1 MNSTT
6 MLVLSVLA
14 WIGLKASTFEIA
26 SLGAKL
32 LEDRAEIIHDAE
44 NVSDYRKSMRHIA
57 ACILASL
64 ILVMIGRIAAIVL
77 SVWSVIW
84 IARGI

>member
-1 MNSTT
+1 MNSTA
-6 MLVLSVLA
+6 MLALSVLA

-32 LEDRAEIIHDAE
+32 LEDRAEVIHDAE
-44 NVSDYRKSMRHIA
+44 NMSDYRKSMRHTA
-57 ACILASL
+57 VRILASL

-77 SVWSVIW
+77 GVWSIVR

>member
-6 MLVLSVLA
+6 MLALSVLA
-14 WIGLKASTFEIA
+14 WIGLKASTLEIA

-32 LEDRAEIIHDAE
+32 LDDRAEIIHDAE
-44 NVSDYRKSMRHIA
+44 NMSDYRKSMRHTA
-57 ACILASL
+57 ARILASL

-77 SVWSVIW
+77 GVWSIVR